1 MNENDKIV
9 GPAEKPEKPEI
20 LENSNAVANEF
31 GKPQIDQPVEEN
43 QKLGKSE
50 NVTDENI
57 AQTIEQANEKKWY

>member
-57 AQTIEQANEKKWY
+57 AQTIEQANEKK

>member
-20 LENSNAVANEF
+20 LKNSNAVANEF

-57 AQTIEQANEKKWY
+57 AQTIEQANEKK